1 MTKDISGSTRER
13 YDKTIRR
20 KEKLSGYLYNMS
32 QITFAAMVLANI
44 ALMMNTG
51 FSMVAFATLI
61 IGSFASLVMAWTANR
76 VLIF

>member
-1 MTKDISGSTRER
+1 MDISGSTREK

-61 IGSFASLVMAWTANR
+61 IGSFASFVMAWTANR